1 MTEKKNNL
9 PAYLVLAL
17 LFIVSAAL
25 LRYQGRIW
33 FCADGTFYLWISDAW
48 SDQNSQHLTD
58 PYSFSH
64 LLHGVLFFGMLY
76 KLTPKLS
83 WMWRFNIAVF
93 IEAAWELLEN
103 SAAVIERYR
112 DAGALGYSGDSIVNS
127 MGDLLCCGLGFILAD
142 KLGLVKSIILFVVIE
157 LLLILTIRDSLTI
170 NVIMLIHPVEAIK
183 EWQSVMTAG
192 I

>member
-1 MTEKKNNL
+1 M
-9 PAYLVLAL
+9 A
-17 LFIVSAAL
+17 
-25 LRYQGRIW
+25 
-33 FCADGTFYLWISDAW
+33 
-48 SDQNSQHLTD
+48 
-58 PYSFSH
+58 
-64 LLHGVLFFGMLY
+64 
-76 KLTPKLS
+76 
-83 WMWRFNIAVF
+83 
-93 IEAAWELLEN
+93 
-103 SAAVIERYR
+103 AAVIERYR